1 MVRTDKLP
9 PLPSIRAFEAAARLE
24 SFARAAH
31 ELGTTAASV
40 SYHVRQL
47 EQQTG
52 LHLFV
57 RHPHKVV
64 LTAAGA
70 AIAREATAAFAAL
83 HASFVKAQDRDEAR
97 LSLTT
102 LPTFGT
108 SWLTPRLGL
117 FRARHPDIAIELELS
132 AEPQALGDGRFDAAI
147 RHGLGDW
154 RGLRSVRLFPVLF
167 MPLCAPALKA
177 AAAGLENPGKAL
189 DVPLLGRPDWWGLW
203 YRALGV
209 APGPPPDRFGTS
221 LAAEHMDIAAAIAGH
236 GIAIGSPILFRDEIA
251 AGRLV
256 PAHDLVAGDGRAF
269 WFVYPV
275 ARLQSQKI
283 AHFRDWLAEAAAAE
297 VAAAQTHISDAIIL
311 EP

>member
-1 MVRTDKLP
+1 MVRTGKLP

-24 SFARAAH
+24 GFARAAQ

-47 EQQTG
+47 ERQTG
-52 LHLFV
+52 IHLFV
-57 RHPHKVV
+57 RHPHKVA
-64 LTAAGA
+64 LTATGA

-83 HASFVKAQDRDEAR
+83 QASFVKAREQDEAR
-97 LSLTT
+97 LSLTA

-117 FRARHPDIAIELELS
+117 FRTAHPDIAIELELS
-132 AEPQALGDGRFDAAI
+132 AEPQPLGNGRFDAAI

-154 RGLRSVRLFPVLF
+154 PGLRSVRLFPVLF
-167 MPLCAPALKA
+167 TPLCAPALRDA
-177 AAAGLENPGKAL
+177 ARKLTDPVRPL
-189 DVPLLGRPDWWGLW
+189 DVPLLGRPDWWALW

-209 APGPPPDRFGTS
+209 VPGPRPDRFGTS
-221 LAAEHMDIAAAIAGH
+221 LAAEHMDIAAAVAGH
-236 GIAIGSPILFRDEIA
+236 GIAIGSPILFGDEIA

-275 ARLQSQKI
+275 ARLQSAKI
-283 AHFRDWLAEAAAAE
+283 ARFRDWLADTAAAE
-297 VAAAQTHISDAIIL
+297 IAAARHLVERAVIL
-311 EP
+311 DP

>member
-1 MVRTDKLP
+1 MVRPDKLP

-24 SFARAAH
+24 SFARAAQ

-57 RHPHKVV
+57 RHPHKVM

-83 HASFVKAQDRDEAR
+83 HASFVKAQDQDEAR

-102 LPTFGT
+102 LPTLGT

-132 AEPQALGDGRFDAAI
+132 PEPQALGDGRFDAAI
-147 RHGLGDW
+147 RHGLGEW
-154 RGLRSVRLFPVLF
+154 RGLRSVRLFPILF
-167 MPLCAPALKA
+167 MPLCAPALQA
-177 AAAGLENPGKAL
+177 AAAGLEDPRTAL
-189 DVPLLGRPDWWGLW
+189 DVPLLGRPDWWALW

-256 PAHDLVAGDGRAF
+256 PAHCLVAGDGRSF

-275 ARLQSQKI
+275 ARLQSTKI
-283 AHFRDWLAEAAAAE
+283 ARFRDWLCDAAVAEIAAAK
-297 VAAAQTHISDAIIL
+297 VHIAGAIIL
-311 EP
+311 DP

>member
-1 MVRTDKLP
+1 M
-9 PLPSIRAFEAAARLE
+9 
-24 SFARAAH
+24 
-31 ELGTTAASV
+31 
-40 SYHVRQL
+40 
-47 EQQTG
+47 
-52 LHLFV
+52 
-57 RHPHKVV
+57 
-64 LTAAGA
+64 
-70 AIAREATAAFAAL
+70 IARP
-83 HASFVKAQDRDEAR
+83 AR
-97 LSLTT
+97 
-102 LPTFGT
+102 
-108 SWLTPRLGL
+108 

-154 RGLRSVRLFPVLF
+154 RGLRSVRLFPILF

-177 AAAGLENPGKAL
+177 AAAGLPDPGKAL
-189 DVPLLGRPDWWGLW
+189 EVPLLGRPDWWALW

-209 APGPPPDRFGTS
+209 GSAPPPDLFGTS

-275 ARLQSQKI
+275 ARLQSAKI
-283 AHFRDWLAEAAAAE
+283 ARFRDWLSEAAADELSRARNL
-297 VAAAQTHISDAIIL
+297 AGRAIIL

>member
-1 MVRTDKLP
+1 MVRADKLP

-24 SFARAAH
+24 SFARAAQ

-64 LTAAGA
+64 LTPAGT

-83 HASFVKAQDRDEAR
+83 HASFVKAQDQDEAR

-102 LPTFGT
+102 LPTLGT

-117 FRARHPDIAIELELS
+117 FRASHPDIAIELELS

-154 RGLRSVRLFPVLF
+154 RGLRSVRLFPVIF
-167 MPLCAPALKA
+167 TPLCAPALLDA
-177 AAAGLENPGKAL
+177 TRALDDPRRSL
-189 DVPLLGRPDWWGLW
+189 DVPLLGRPDWWALW

-209 APGPPPDRFGTS
+209 APGPSPERFGTS
-221 LAAEHMDIAAAIAGH
+221 LAAEHLDIAAAVAGH

-275 ARLQSQKI
+275 ARLQSAKI
-283 AHFRDWLAEAAAAE
+283 SRFRDWLSDAAAAE
-297 VAAAQTHISDAIIL
+297 LSHARNLVGSAVIL

>member
-1 MVRTDKLP
+1 MVRPDKLP

-24 SFARAAH
+24 SFARAAQ

-40 SYHVRQL
+40 SYHIRQL
-47 EQQTG
+47 ERQTG

-64 LTAAGA
+64 LTATGA
-70 AIAREATAAFAAL
+70 AIADEATAAFAAL
-83 HASFVKAQDRDEAR
+83 NASFVKARGQDEAR

-102 LPTFGT
+102 LPTLGT

-132 AEPQALGDGRFDAAI
+132 AEPRALGDGRFDAAI
-147 RHGLGDW
+147 RHGLGEW
-154 RGLRSVRLFPVLF
+154 RGLRSNRLFPILF

-177 AAAGLENPGKAL
+177 AAAGIDNPRRQL
-189 DVPLLGRPDWWGLW
+189 DVPLLGRPDWWALW
-203 YRALGV
+203 HRALGV
-209 APGPPPDRFGTS
+209 ASGPPPERFGTS
-221 LAAEHMDIAAAIAGH
+221 LAAEHLDIAAAIAGH
-236 GIAIGSPILFRDEIA
+236 GIAIGSPILFGDEIA

-283 AHFRDWLAEAAAAE
+283 ARFRDWLGDAAAVELAK
-297 VAAAQTHISDAIIL
+297 VRNLVDRAVIL

>member
-24 SFARAAH
+24 SFSRAAH

-47 EQQTG
+47 ERQTG

-57 RHPHKVV
+57 RHPHKVA

-83 HASFVKAQDRDEAR
+83 HASFVKAQDQDEAR
-97 LSLTT
+97 LSLTA

-117 FRARHPDIAIELELS
+117 FRATHPDIAIELELS

-147 RHGLGDW
+147 RHGLGEW
-154 RGLRSVRLFPVLF
+154 RGLRSVRLFPVVF
-167 MPLCAPALKA
+167 TPLCAPALLE
-177 AAAGLENPGKAL
+177 AAGGLDDPGRPL
-189 DVPLLGRPDWWGLW
+189 DVPLLGRPDWWALW

-209 APGPPPDRFGTS
+209 VPGPPPERFGTS
-221 LAAEHMDIAAAIAGH
+221 LAAEHMDIAAAVAGH
-236 GIAIGSPILFRDEIA
+236 GIAIGSPLLFRDEIA
-251 AGRLV
+251 SGRLV
-256 PAHDLVAGDGRAF
+256 PAHGLVAGDGRAF

-275 ARLQSQKI
+275 ARLQSTKI
-283 AHFRDWLAEAAAAE
+283 ARFRDWLSDAAAAE
-297 VAAAQTHISDAIIL
+297 VAHARDIIEGAVIL
-311 EP
+311 DP

>member
-1 MVRTDKLP
+1 MVRADKLP

-24 SFARAAH
+24 SFARAAQ

-70 AIAREATAAFAAL
+70 AISREATAAFAAL
-83 HASFVKAQDRDEAR
+83 HASFVRAQDRDEAR

-102 LPTFGT
+102 LPTLGT

-147 RHGLGDW
+147 RHGLGEW
-154 RGLRSVRLFPVLF
+154 RGLRSLRLFPVLF

-177 AAAGLENPGKAL
+177 AAAGLEDPRQPLA
-189 DVPLLGRPDWWGLW
+189 VPLLGRPDWWALW

-275 ARLQSQKI
+275 ARLQSTKI
-283 AHFRDWLAEAAAAE
+283 ARFRDWLSKAA
-297 VAAAQTHISDAIIL
+297 SDELSHARTIVEHAIIL

>member
-9 PLPSIRAFEAAARLE
+9 PLASIRAFEAAARLE
-24 SFARAAH
+24 SFARAAQ
-31 ELGTTAASV
+31 ELGTTAAAV

-57 RHPHKVV
+57 RHPHKVA
-64 LTAAGA
+64 LTPAGA
-70 AIAREATAAFAAL
+70 VVAREATAAFAAL
-83 HASFVKAQDRDEAR
+83 HASFATARDQEEAR
-97 LSLTT
+97 LSLTA

-117 FRARHPDIAIELELS
+117 FRAAHPDIAIELELS
-132 AEPQALGDGRFDAAI
+132 AEPRALGDGRFDAAI
-147 RHGLGDW
+147 RHGMGDW

-167 MPLCAPALKA
+167 MPLCAPALLGA
-177 AAAGLENPGKAL
+177 AAKLGDPRRPL
-189 DVPLLGRPDWWGLW
+189 DVALLGRPDWWALW

-209 APGPPPDRFGTS
+209 TPGPPPDRFGTS

-236 GIAIGSPILFRDEIA
+236 GIAIGSPILFHDEIA

-256 PAHDLVAGDGRAF
+256 PAHDLVAGDGCAF
-269 WFVYPV
+269 WFVHPV
-275 ARLQSQKI
+275 ARLQSAKI
-283 AHFRDWLAEAAAAE
+283 ARFRDWISERAAAE
-297 VAAAQTHISDAIIL
+297 VAAARAYVDRAIIL
-311 EP
+311 DP

>member
-1 MVRTDKLP
+1 MVSSDKLP

-24 SFARAAH
+24 SFARAAQ

-57 RHPHKVV
+57 RHPHKVA

-83 HASFVKAQDRDEAR
+83 HASFVQAQDQDEAR

-102 LPTFGT
+102 LPTLGT

-117 FRARHPDIAIELELS
+117 FRARHPDISIELELS
-132 AEPQALGDGRFDAAI
+132 AEPRALGDGRFDAAI
-147 RHGLGDW
+147 RHGLGEW
-154 RGLRSVRLFPVLF
+154 RGLRSIRLFPILF
-167 MPLCAPALKA
+167 MPLCAPALRD
-177 AAAGLENPGKAL
+177 AAAGLEDPGKPLA
-189 DVPLLGRPDWWGLW
+189 VPLLGRPDWWALW
-203 YRALGV
+203 YRALGA
-209 APGPPPDRFGTS
+209 APGPSRDRFGTS
-221 LAAEHMDIAAAIAGH
+221 LAAEHLDIAAAIAGH

-256 PAHDLVAGDGRAF
+256 PAHDLVAGDGRSF

-275 ARLQSQKI
+275 ARLQSAKI
-283 AHFRDWLAEAAAAE
+283 ARFRDWLSEAAAAE
-297 VAAAQTHISDAIIL
+297 VAAARDLVDRAVIL

>member
-1 MVRTDKLP
+1 MVRNDKLP
-9 PLPSIRAFEAAARLE
+9 PLASIRAFEAAARLE
-24 SFARAAH
+24 SFARAAQ

-70 AIAREATAAFAAL
+70 AIACEASAAFAAL
-83 HASFVKAQDRDEAR
+83 HASFVKAQDQDEAR

-102 LPTFGT
+102 LPTLGT

-117 FRARHPDIAIELELS
+117 FRTKNPDISIELELS
-132 AEPQALGDGRFDAAI
+132 AESQALGDGRFDAAI
-147 RHGLGDW
+147 RHGLGEW
-154 RGLRSVRLFPVLF
+154 RGLRSVQLFPILF
-167 MPLCAPALKA
+167 MPLCAPALRD
-177 AAAGLENPGKAL
+177 AAAGLESPGKPLA
-189 DVPLLGRPDWWGLW
+189 VPLLGRPDWWDTW

-209 APGPPPDRFGTS
+209 TAGPPAERFGTS
-221 LAAEHMDIAAAIAGH
+221 LAAEHLDIAAAVAGH

-275 ARLQSQKI
+275 ARLQSAKI
-283 AHFRDWLAEAAAAE
+283 GRFRDWLCDAAAAE
-297 VAAAQTHISDAIIL
+297 VAAAQTHIDSAIIL

>member
-1 MVRTDKLP
+1 MVSSDKLP

-24 SFARAAH
+24 SFAKAAQ

-47 EQQTG
+47 ERQTG

-57 RHPHKVV
+57 RHPHKVA

-70 AIAREATAAFAAL
+70 AIAREASAAFAAL
-83 HASFVKAQDRDEAR
+83 HASFVRAQDQDEAR

-102 LPTFGT
+102 LPTLGT

-117 FRARHPDIAIELELS
+117 FRARHPDISIELELS
-132 AEPQALGDGRFDAAI
+132 AEPHALGDGRFDGAI
-147 RHGLGDW
+147 RHGLGEW
-154 RGLRSVRLFPVLF
+154 RGLRSVGLFPILF
-167 MPLCAPALKA
+167 IPLCAPALKD
-177 AAAGLENPGKAL
+177 AAAGLENPGKPL
-189 DVPLLGRPDWWGLW
+189 DVPLLGRPDWWDIW

-209 APGPPPDRFGTS
+209 TAGPPPERFGTS
-221 LAAEHMDIAAAIAGH
+221 LAAEHLDIAAAVAGH

-269 WFVYPV
+269 WFVYSV
-275 ARLQSQKI
+275 ARLQSAKI
-283 AHFRDWLAEAAAAE
+283 ARFRDWLCDAAATE
-297 VAAAQTHISDAIIL
+297 VAAARAHINNAIIL
-311 EP
+311 DP

>member
-1 MVRTDKLP
+1 MVSRDKLP
-9 PLPSIRAFEAAARLE
+9 PLASIRAFEAAARLE
-24 SFARAAH
+24 SFARAAQ

-52 LHLFV
+52 LRLFV
-57 RHPHKVV
+57 RHPHRVE
-64 LTAAGA
+64 LTMAGVA
-70 AIAREATAAFAAL
+70 VASEATAAFAAL
-83 HASFVKAQDRDEAR
+83 RASFVKARDRDEAR
-97 LSLTT
+97 LSLTA
-102 LPTFGT
+102 LPTLGT

-132 AEPQALGDGRFDAAI
+132 AEPQPLGDGRFDAAI

-167 MPLCAPALKA
+167 TPLCAPGLKGA
-177 AAAGLENPGKAL
+177 VGDLEDPSRPLG
-189 DVPLLGRPDWWGLW
+189 VPLLGRPDWWASW

-209 APGPPPDRFGTS
+209 AAGPPPGRFGTS
-221 LAAEHMDIAAAIAGH
+221 LAAEHLDIAAAVAGH

-275 ARLQSQKI
+275 VRLQSPKI
-283 AHFRDWLAEAAAAE
+283 ARFRDWLCDEAAAATAPMRNLIDHA
-297 VAAAQTHISDAIIL
+297 VIL